1 MKYRQILLSLIFLC
15 IGIFVSMKIHT
26 SLIEIKRIVASPGY
40 LTLSEK
46 EVFDM
51 LNDIK
56 ITRNTPYISYLSEFK
71 EGDILIRRQIN
82 ANTLLPNLI
91 FPTYFTHMMYIG
103 RNKTLLEAQGE
114 MRNRKDDILMIPINE
129 SDLVNSVQNKNTMF
143 VLRPTFSTS
152 TISRI
157 TDQLAQIAH
166 DNTYVFGVR
175 KPKPLMSNYDQT
187 LLCTSY
193 ITDVLEK
200 ELDYPSYPYITTP
213 DYLFV
218 ELLKSDDFILIP
230 VSTLSY

>member
-1 MKYRQILLSLIFLC
+1 MKYRQILLSLIFVC
-15 IGIFVSMKIHT
+15 ICIFVSIKVHT
-26 SLIEIKRIVASPGY
+26 SILEIQHIVTSPGY

-46 EVFDM
+46 KIFDM
-51 LNDIK
+51 LDIK
-56 ITRNTPYISYLSEFK
+56 MRSRDIPHIRSISEFK

-103 RNKTLLEAQGE
+103 RNNTLLEAQGK
-114 MRNRKDDILMIPINE
+114 MRNRKDDILMIPISE
-129 SDLVNSVQNKNTMF
+129 SDIVNSVQNKNTMF

-166 DNTYVFGVR
+166 DDTYVFGVR
-175 KPKPLMSNYDQT
+175 KPLMPDYDQT

-200 ELDYPSYPYITTP
+200 ELDTPSYPYITTP